1 MSIKA
6 FFAASSE
13 LQAGVNLIEA
23 SAGTGKTYAI
33 AMLVLRFVVEQGLDI
48 KKLLVVTFTKA
59 ATEELKDRIRK
70 RLAAAKQAL
79 QSPAAETDADLRLWL
94 DGLPL
99 DEQIIGQRLGLALLD
114 IDQAAIFTIHGFCQR
129 VLTEHALESG
139 QMFDC
144 ELSGDIAAIRQ
155 NCADDFW
162 RKQLYQRPLWQVA
175 LLTAV
180 FPTPDQLLMSLGGT
194 GLQQTVYPQAGGLD
208 GLFDKL
214 QILLAEADHCL
225 HPLLHALQ
233 YAFQGGLFN
242 DSYIRTVAE
251 NSDVLIAWLADPNS
265 PLTDFSWL
273 TSQGLMA
280 GLNGR
285 KFMVSKS
292 KPLPSVQQKQ
302 QYLLQCGLD
311 GGPFDA
317 LAAAL
322 QELQVLFR
330 CKLLQTLNAELDIA
344 LQQNN
349 VLSFDDLISRLY
361 QALSGPKADLLISE
375 LQQRFAVA
383 LIDEFQDTDHQQ
395 WRIFSRIFATPEH
408 YLYLIGDPK
417 QAIYKFRGADIYSY
431 FAAQEQ
437 ASQRY
442 TLLQNW
448 RSNPDL
454 VAGVNRLFQRQQ
466 PFFLPKLEFN
476 PVQAAHN
483 ALDGWIEGGAPLVL
497 WQLDKHPGNLE
508 HWTAGKASAALRDAV
523 VNEMLALLGK
533 AVLHHGKQGSRVVQ
547 PKDIAVL
554 VRSNSQAVEYQQAL
568 NAVGIPAVINSKQSV
583 FTAPQAMELYTVLQA
598 IAQPGHIPA
607 LKQALTVSWF
617 NLDGQQFYS
626 LSEDEAELDA
636 WLSRFQD
643 YFQLWQERGL
653 LTMLQTLL
661 QQELVEVHLCTQV
674 QAERALTNLHHI
686 IERLQQAAID
696 EHLTINKTLD
706 WLHFAILHAAQDSSE
721 DRQLRLE
728 SDEDAVKIVT
738 LHSSKGLEYP
748 LVFCL
753 SLWQRNDRLKNEKNL
768 IQCHENGEMIADLGS
783 ERFSERRDIALSE
796 ELAEDLRLLYVA
808 VTRAQYRCYIAWAD
822 VRSKEQAN
830 DSALAYLLEFAD
842 GDFAAQQ
849 KTLKALLAEQPQSF
863 AYQLL
868 PVESVVSGHYQRP
881 DFGCSLSYR
890 RQSRS
895 LKTHWQMSSYTA
907 LSALSL
913 HDAPE
918 LPEDKAEEIAAVDIV
933 GALVEEALELES
945 VAEALPRGAQ
955 MGNVVHSLLEHN
967 SFQRLAAGVD
977 NKRVCEQALSEY
989 GLASKH
995 ADLLESL
1002 LQTVVSAPLSANL
1015 DFRLD
1020 KLDEKQCLKEM
1031 PFYLAMQDVDVVRI
1045 NRILVESPA
1054 YQALSSK
1061 HMCGYLTGFIDLI
1074 CEYQGKYFVM
1084 DYKTNS
1090 LPDYRPATLLQA
1102 MRQHNYGLQYW
1113 LYSLVLHRYL
1123 QQRLAGYEYGRH
1135 FGGVKYLFVRGMRVD
1150 APGVGVFADLPDEG
1164 AIDALGGVFFGDG

>member
-1 MSIKA
+1 MAIKA
-6 FFAASSE
+6 FIAASSKLE
-13 LQAGVNLIEA
+13 AGVNLIEA

-33 AMLVLRFVVEQGLDI
+33 AMLVLRFVVEQGMDI

-79 QSPAAETDADLRLWL
+79 YSQAAETDADLKLWL
-94 DGLPL
+94 DSLSL
-99 DEQIIGQRLGLALLD
+99 DNQTIRQRLDLALLD

-180 FPTPDQLLMSLGGT
+180 FPTPDQLLSSLGGVD
-194 GLQQTVYPQAGGLD
+194 LQQTVYPVEGDIEEQ
-208 GLFDKL
+208 FDKL
-214 QILLAEADHCL
+214 HILLAKAGQGL
-225 HPLLHALQ
+225 QSFLQALQ
-233 YAFQGGLFN
+233 QVFQHGQFN

-251 NSDVLIAWLADPNS
+251 NSDVLSAWLADSNRP
-265 PLTDFSWL
+265 PVEFSWL
-273 TSQGLMA
+273 TTQGLLA

-292 KPLPSVQQKQ
+292 KPLPSEQQKQ
-302 QYLLQCGLD
+302 QYLLQSGLD
-311 GGPFDA
+311 GCPFDA

-330 CKLLQTLNAELDIA
+330 RKLLQTLSAELDTA

-361 QALSGPKADLLISE
+361 QALAGPKADLLVAE
-375 LQQRFAVA
+375 LQQRFAAA
-383 LIDEFQDTDHQQ
+383 LIDEFQDTDHKQ

-448 RSNPDL
+448 RSHPEL
-454 VAGVNRLFQRQQ
+454 VAGVNRLFQRRL
-466 PFFLPKLEFN
+466 PFLLPKLEFN
-476 PVQAAHN
+476 PVQAAHGD
-483 ALDGWIEGGAPLVL
+483 ADGRIEYGPPLML
-497 WQLDKHPGNLE
+497 WQLDKNPGNLE
-508 HWTAGKASAALRDAV
+508 HWTVGKANAALRDAV

-533 AVLHHGKQGSRVVQ
+533 AMLKQAKHSSRVVQ
-547 PKDIAVL
+547 SKDIAVL
-554 VRSNSQAVEYQQAL
+554 VRSNSQAAEYQQAL

-583 FTAPQAMELYTVLQA
+583 FAAPQAMELYTVLQA
-598 IAQPGHIPA
+598 VAQPGSIPA
-607 LKQALTVSWF
+607 LKQALTVNWF
-617 NLDGQQFYS
+617 NLDGQQLYR
-626 LSEDEAELDA
+626 LSEDETGLDA

-643 YFQLWQERGL
+643 YFQLWQEQGL
-653 LTMLQTLL
+653 LTMLETLL
-661 QQELVEVHLCTQV
+661 QQEQVEVHLCAQI

-696 EHLTINKTLD
+696 EHLAINKTLD
-706 WLHFAILHAAQDSSE
+706 WLHLAILQAPQDSSE

-748 LVFCL
+748 LVFCP

-768 IQCHENGEMIADLGS
+768 IQCHEDGEMIADLGS
-783 ERFSERRDIALSE
+783 EQFAARRDIALFE

-822 VRSKEQAN
+822 VRSKEKAN

-842 GDFAAQQ
+842 ADFAAQQ
-849 KTLKALLAEQPQSF
+849 KILKALVVAQPESF
-863 AYQLL
+863 QYQLL
-868 PVESVVSGHYQRP
+868 PAESVVSDHYQRP
-881 DFGCSLSYR
+881 NVGRSFSCR
-890 RQSRS
+890 RLNRS
-895 LKTHWQMSSYTA
+895 LRTHWQMSSYTA

-918 LPEDKAEEIAAVDIV
+918 LPVDKAEELAEVV
-933 GALVEEALELES
+933 NLLPEAELEPES
-945 VAEALPRGAQ
+945 VAEDLPRGAQ
-955 MGNVVHSLLEHN
+955 MGNVVHALLEHN
-967 SFQRLAAGVD
+967 SFQSLAAGMD

-989 GLASKH
+989 GLSSKN
-995 ADLLESL
+995 AGMLESL
-1002 LQTVVSAPLSANL
+1002 LQTVVSAPLSAAL

-1020 KLDEKQCLKEM
+1020 KLSEKQCLKEM
-1031 PFYLAMQDVDVVRI
+1031 PFYLAMQDMDVARI
-1045 NRILVESPA
+1045 NHILAESPA

-1061 HMCGYLTGFIDLI
+1061 QMCGYLTGFIDLV
-1074 CEYQGKYFVM
+1074 CEYQGKYYVM
-1084 DYKTNS
+1084 DYKTNT
-1090 LPDYRPATLLQA
+1090 LPVYRPATLLQA

-1123 QQRLAGYEYGRH
+1123 QQRLAGYDYARH

-1150 APGVGVFADLPDEG
+1150 EPGAGVFADLPGEG
-1164 AIDALGGVFFGDG
+1164 VIDALGEVFFS